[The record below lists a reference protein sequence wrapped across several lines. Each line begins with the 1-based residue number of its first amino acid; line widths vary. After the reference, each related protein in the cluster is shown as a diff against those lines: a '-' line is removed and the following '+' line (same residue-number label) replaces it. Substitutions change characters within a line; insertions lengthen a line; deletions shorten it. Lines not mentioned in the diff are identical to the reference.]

1 MTRLLLLLLLLHC
14 VWPQQGSPICD
25 QYNVVVRGNRVF
37 VCVADGCNW
46 GEKPR
51 EAARRASASFVDYL
65 DAHCLCACDAHDV
78 GALLLDA
85 FVSAH
90 NAIVAGISEAWEA
103 GTTTLIGAAVFP
115 LAAPEASPE
124 AAPET
129 AAAGAGAAGAGEE
142 AAAGAAGY
150 GVCVLSIGDCKCFLR
165 DARSGRVRDITPGNR
180 GNLTDATDPGG
191 RLGPYLDGGLPD
203 TRNLAL
209 FFARGGED
217 DVLVFCSDGVHDNLD
232 PQSLGVA
239 PGELAPA
246 FAGLGWDAAC
256 ARDRDLSARVKE
268 RFAGERLAALVG
280 RQTDRMRTLDSA
292 DADADADDA
301 TPRTAAGTAPPSS
314 SFRRSRHRLAPADIC
329 REVTDFCA
337 RITTSS
343 RAFMESNPKGK
354 LPKDFKR
361 YPGKMD
367 HTTCVAVHLSAAAL
381 FSEHAPAAP

>member
-1 MTRLLLLLLLLHC
+1 M
-14 VWPQQGSPICD
+14 
-25 QYNVVVRGNRVF
+25 VVRGNRVF

-65 DAHCLCACDAHDV
+65 DAHYLCACDAHDV

-90 NAIVAGISEAWEA
+90 NAVVAGISEAWEA
-103 GTTTLIGAAVFP
+103 GTTTLVGAAVFP
-115 LAAPEASPE
+115 LALADDDDLTTSSSTTNASSSSSSS
-124 AAPET
+124 
-129 AAAGAGAAGAGEE
+129 GDGR
-142 AAAGAAGY
+142 Y
-150 GVCVLSIGDCKCFLR
+150 GVCVLSIGDCKCFVR
-165 DARSGRVRDITPGNR
+165 DARSGRVRDVTAGNR

-191 RLGPYLDGGLPD
+191 RIGPYLDGGMPD

-209 FFARGGED
+209 FFARCGED
-217 DVLVFCSDGVHDNLD
+217 DVLVLCSDGVHDNLD
-232 PQSLGVA
+232 PQSLGVD
-239 PGELAPA
+239 PGDLAPA
-246 FAGLGWDAAC
+246 FAGRTWDEAC
-256 ARDRDLSARVKE
+256 ALDGDLSARVKE

-280 RQTDRMRTLDSA
+280 RQTDRMRALDSA
-292 DADADADDA
+292 AAAAPATGDDDDDAAGA
-301 TPRTAAGTAPPSS
+301 TPRGVEVALADVPRRTTTSSS
-314 SFRRSRHRLAPADIC
+314 SFRRSRHRLAPEDIC

-337 RITTSS
+337 RVTTSS

-367 HTTCVAVHLSAAAL
+367 HTTCVAIQLSAHTL
-381 FSEHAPAAP
+381 FAEHAPSSSPSAP

>member
-1 MTRLLLLLLLLHC
+1 M
-14 VWPQQGSPICD
+14 VI
-25 QYNVVVRGNRVF
+25 RGNRVF

-65 DAHCLCACDAHDV
+65 DAHSLCARDAHDY

-85 FVSAH
+85 VVSAH
-90 NAIVAGISEAWEA
+90 NAVVAGIHEAWEA

-115 LAAPEASPE
+115 LADADK
-124 AAPET
+124 T
-129 AAAGAGAAGAGEE
+129 GATGTTSTTGTGAAGAGW
-142 AAAGAAGY
+142 

-209 FFARGGED
+209 FYARAAPD

-232 PQSLGVA
+232 PQSLGVD
-239 PGELAPA
+239 PGDLAPA
-246 FAGLGWDAAC
+246 FAGRAWDAAC
-256 ARDRDLSARVKE
+256 ALDRDLSGRVKE
-268 RFAGERLAALVG
+268 RFAAERLAALVG
-280 RQTDRMRTLDSA
+280 RQADRVRALDASA
-292 DADADADDA
+292 PADDA
-301 TPRTAAGTAPPSS
+301 STAAAPEDESTTTSAAAATPRGGENAPTLAEVPRRSAS
-314 SFRRSRHRLAPADIC
+314 SFRRSRHRLAPADVC

-337 RITTSS
+337 RVTTSS

-367 HTTCVAVHLSAAAL
+367 HTTCVAVLLSAPAL
-381 FSEHAPAAP
+381 FSEQGATAP